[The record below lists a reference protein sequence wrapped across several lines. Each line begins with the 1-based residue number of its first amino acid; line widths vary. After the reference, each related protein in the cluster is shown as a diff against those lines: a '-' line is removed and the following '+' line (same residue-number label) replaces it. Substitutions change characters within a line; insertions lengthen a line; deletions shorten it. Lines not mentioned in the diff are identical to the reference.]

1 MIGKTVLQ
9 YRILEEIGRGAMAIV
24 FRAEDTVA
32 GRTVALKIMKEKL
45 ADDPE
50 MLYRFERE
58 ALAAS
63 RLHHRHICQVFDS
76 GVWSKRPYLAMEFLT
91 GQALSERLAAGPL
104 APATVMDIAISVAS
118 ALEASHSVGVVHR
131 DIKPANLFLS
141 ADGDV
146 KVLDFGLAKVRPQAR
161 PVDSPTATVFITRP
175 GTLVGT
181 LAYMSPE
188 QIRCE
193 AVDGRSDLYSLGVL
207 LYELATGELP
217 MRGSERG
224 TALPWGLEP
233 IVTRLMEIDP
243 KKRYQSAAEARE
255 ALQACAVR
263 EAYQRCGTRPT
274 VG

>member
-9 YRILEEIGRGAMAIV
+9 YRILEEVGRGAMAIV
-24 FRAEDTVA
+24 FKAEDTVA
-32 GRTVALKIMKEKL
+32 SRTVALKIMKEKL
-45 ADDPE
+45 ADDTE

-63 RLHHRHICQVFDS
+63 RLNHRHICQVFES
-76 GVWSKRPYLAMEFLT
+76 GLWQKRPYLAMEFLT
-91 GQALSERLAAGPL
+91 GQTLSERLAAGPL
-104 APATVMDIAISVAS
+104 APGIVIDIAIAVAS

-141 ADGDV
+141 ANGDV
-146 KVLDFGLAKVRPQAR
+146 KVLDFGLAKVRPQPR

-193 AVDGRSDLYSLGVL
+193 AVDGRTDLYSLGVM

-217 MRGSERG
+217 MRGSEHG
-224 TALPWGLEP
+224 PTLPWGLDP
-233 IVTRLMEIDP
+233 IVTRLMEMEP
-243 KKRYQSAAEARE
+243 KKRYQSAAEARQ
-255 ALQACAVR
+255 ALQACAAH
-263 EAYQRCGTRPT
+263 EAYQRCGSRPA